1 MCGRFNIT
9 DLSGLQ
15 PLLDDLDIP
24 RRLPGPMYNVAPTED
39 IPLLRSGS
47 VDFARW
53 WLVPSWAKEI
63 STRYSMFNARAES
76 LSKSPAFRGPFRRQR
91 GVVPMSSFIEWRNE
105 QGQKQP
111 WLITN
116 DDYTLTVAALWD
128 IWKGE
133 SAPLLSCTI
142 VTTEAAEPFK
152 PWHNRMPVILTREEC
167 RRWLYNS
174 RAINTEDPMLAPVL
188 KYNLLLNPVNR
199 AVGNAANR
207 DPDLFKPIGPQVVLE
222 SDQ

>member
-15 PLLDDLDIP
+15 PLLDRLDIHLQ
-24 RRLPGPMYNVAPTED
+24 LPGPMYNVAPTED

-76 LSKSPAFRGPFRRQR
+76 LTRSPAFRGPFRRQR
-91 GVVPMSSFIEWRNE
+91 GVVPMSSFIEWRIE

-116 DDYTLTVAALWD
+116 DDHTLTVAALWD
-128 IWKGE
+128 IWQGD
-133 SAPLLSCTI
+133 SGPLLSCTI
-142 VTTEAAEPFK
+142 VTTEAADSFK
-152 PWHNRMPVILTREEC
+152 PWHNRMPVMLTADEC
-167 RRWLYNS
+167 CRWLDNDQ
-174 RAINTEDPMLAPVL
+174 AIEPDDRIFAPVL
-188 KYNLLLNPVNR
+188 KCNLRLNPVNR
-199 AVGNAANR
+199 AVGNAANK
-207 DPDLFKPIGPQVVLE
+207 DPDLFKPAGTQVVLE